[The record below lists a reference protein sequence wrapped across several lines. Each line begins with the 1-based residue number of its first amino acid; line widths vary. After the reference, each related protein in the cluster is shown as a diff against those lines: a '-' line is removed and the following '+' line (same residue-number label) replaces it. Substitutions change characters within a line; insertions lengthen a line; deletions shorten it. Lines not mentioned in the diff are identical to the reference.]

1 MAIFTFYTEMSELRV
16 LLDSSRRPTLAS
28 MLSPGGARGFIAENL
43 ANLMLF
49 LRLAAM
55 EAGLS
60 RALR

>member
-1 MAIFTFYTEMSELRV
+1 
-16 LLDSSRRPTLAS
+16 

-49 LRLAAM
+49 LRIAAM
-55 EAGLS
+55 EASLS